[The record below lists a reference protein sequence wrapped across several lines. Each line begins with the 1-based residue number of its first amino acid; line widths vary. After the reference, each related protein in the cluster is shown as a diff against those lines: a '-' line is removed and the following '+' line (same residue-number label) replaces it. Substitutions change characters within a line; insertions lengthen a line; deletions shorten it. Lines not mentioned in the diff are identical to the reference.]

1 MINIFGTSGIRGIL
15 GETHSIED
23 IVRIVYSINEY
34 FKGKKVLIGYDC
46 RKHSLPLAYIS
57 ASSLLIYGVDVSIAG
72 VISTPSLQSYLKRRR
87 EFEYGIMLTASHNPK
102 QYFGLKVFDNKGIE
116 VSRDK
121 EKRIS
126 EIYYS
131 SWDKHDEERISWDES
146 KTKFSD
152 ITEDVINNYI
162 DVINSLFPTF
172 DEWTLKLKIAAD
184 YCNCSS
190 LKTAGKY
197 LSQKFPHI
205 IHVNDVLD
213 GRFPNREPEPT
224 PENIREI
231 VEEMTGRIDIGV
243 SFDGDG
249 DRGMIFDGEGNIY
262 WGDEIGIIVSMI
274 LKDELGITKIVTPI
288 SSSTIVSEVLSKEGI
303 EVIWT
308 KVGAKNVVDKMLER
322 KIDLGFEENGGLIY
336 LPHIAGR
343 DGLITFLFTLKA
355 IEKKKSKLKK
365 IREEFPKT
373 FVVKRAIFVDND
385 KNKVFELL
393 KEETLSKYGDEAED
407 LVTID
412 GIKLFLKNRK
422 AILVRPS
429 GTEPKIRIFTEAT
442 TKKEAE
448 DLSREIV
455 KIAENITRKI

>member
-102 QYFGLKVFDNKGIE
+102 QYFGLKVFDDKGVE
-116 VSRDK
+116 VSKEK

-126 EIYYS
+126 EIYYT
-131 SWDKHDEERISWDES
+131 SWERRGGEKISWEDS
-146 KTKFSD
+146 KIKFLD
-152 ITEDVINNYI
+152 ITGDVIDDYI
-162 DVINSLFPTF
+162 NAIETLFPTF
-172 DEWTLKLKIAAD
+172 DEWTIRLRMAAD

-190 LKTAGKY
+190 LNTAGKY
-197 LSQKFPHI
+197 LSQKFPHVM
-205 IHVNDVLD
+205 HVNNILD

-231 VEEMTGRIDIGV
+231 VDRLKGKIDIGV

-249 DRGMIFDGEGNIY
+249 DRGMIFDGSGNIY
-262 WGDEIGIIVSMI
+262 WGDEIGVIVSIM
-274 LKDELGITKIVTPI
+274 LKDELGISKIVTPI
-288 SSSTIVSEVLSKEGI
+288 SSSTIVNEVLSREGI

-308 KVGAKNVVDKMLER
+308 KVGAKNVVDYMLEK
-322 KIDLGFEENGGLIY
+322 KINLGFEENGGLIY

-343 DGLITFLFTLKA
+343 DGLITFLFTLKSV
-355 IEKKKSKLKK
+355 EKRKARLEEIRNKL
-365 IREEFPKT
+365 PKT
-373 FVVKRAIFVDND
+373 FVVKRAVYVKED
-385 KNKVFELL
+385 KSEAFTKL
-393 KEETLSKYGDEAED
+393 KEKILSRYDDRIED
-407 LVTID
+407 IVSID
-412 GIKLFLKNRK
+412 GIKLFFKDNK
-422 AILVRPS
+422 AVLVRPS
-429 GTEPKIRIFTEAT
+429 GTEPKIRIFTEAR
-442 TKKEAE
+442 TKREAE
-448 DLSREIV
+448 DLSKELMEIANEVIV
-455 KIAENITRKI
+455 K